1 MKPTAPGSVLYSS
14 IMPFRTDVQRQRWLL
29 PFFSLTVGLQFGPS
43 CWRQQPTV
51 VQTEKVVRRSVT
63 EKVTATGKVQPF
75 LQVKI
80 SPEVAGEIIELPVK
94 EGQRV
99 QKGALLVRIKR
110 DFYEASRNSAEANRN
125 SSQANHQSSRAS
137 LLTAESNVR
146 KAEAEFRRN
155 TELFNRKLLSESV
168 YDEYR
173 TALESA
179 RAQVEVVQANS
190 AAAGHQV
197 QVASAALK
205 KAEEDLLKTTIL
217 SPIDGTVSKLT
228 SEVGERVVGTGMM
241 AGTEIMTIA
250 DLNEMEARVEVGEV
264 DVVKVVVGQ
273 QARLE
278 VDSFRD
284 RKFAGFVTQIANSAK
299 TQGAGTQQEATKFEV
314 RIRFTEREF
323 FRPGMSV
330 TADIETTY
338 RTNVLTV
345 PIQSVTTRLPKGA
358 VRPDAKKDAKTVQKE
373 KEEKDAADLLG
384 ISEKKRQ
391 KEGAKPIDV
400 VFTVVDSK
408 AKLLPVKRGISD
420 DNYYEIIEGVT
431 EGLDVVSGGFK
442 AIARD
447 LDEDKPAKVDNDK
460 DRKPAASK

>member
-1 MKPTAPGSVLYSS
+1 
-14 IMPFRTDVQRQRWLL
+14 MPFRARFPRQSQLL
-29 PFFSLTVGLQFGPS
+29 LLFSLPAILLFGPG
-43 CWRQQPTV
+43 CWRQPPTV
-51 VQTEKVVRRSVT
+51 VQTEKVARRNVT
-63 EKVTATGKVQPF
+63 ERVTATGKVQPF

-94 EGQRV
+94 EGQPV
-99 QKGALLVRIKR
+99 AKGALLVRIKR

-137 LLTAESNVR
+137 LLTAEANVR
-146 KAEAEFRRN
+146 KAESEFRRN
-155 TELFNRKLLSESV
+155 AELFNRKLLSESV
-168 YDEYR
+168 YDEVR
-173 TALESA
+173 TALENA
-179 RAQVEVVQANS
+179 RAQVEVTHANS
-190 AAAGHQV
+190 TAAGHQV

-250 DLNEMEARVEVGEV
+250 DLNKMEARVEVGEV

-273 QARLE
+273 RARLE

-284 RKFAGFVTQIANSAK
+284 RKIAGLVTQIANSAK
-299 TQGAGTQQEATKFEV
+299 TQGMGTQQEATKFEV
-314 RIRFTEREF
+314 RIRITEKEF

-345 PIQSVTTRLPKGA
+345 PIQSVTTRLPKGS
-358 VRPDAKKDAKTVQKE
+358 VRPDAKKDAKSVQRD

-400 VFTVVDSK
+400 VFTVVDAK

-442 AIARD
+442 AIARE

-460 DRKPAASK
+460 ARKAAASK